1 MMVMKTVNSKMLFL
15 AAVIGLAFFGLQ
27 SCSKKSS
34 GPTPPPLIGGF
45 ASSDS
50 VEPQALIS
58 YWPMDGNLND
68 SKGGANA
75 TGVNVTYVTG
85 VRGQAYQGDTT
96 AYASFTPTAAM
107 TALQSFSLSFW
118 YYQPAQPDT
127 APYTPQGIF
136 FLADQGGANPLI
148 IAEEQPYTPLS
159 GDSIV
164 LHAGL
169 DFPAATQWNGWTM
182 STFDTAALGKWVF
195 FTMTYN
201 GGTSTYTVYQNA
213 QAMENQSAYGTAT
226 STILL
231 QGPAGSTPQGNM
243 NFTSDPPVE
252 GTIGTWAPG
261 VYGVDPT
268 LGANHHSNWAGK
280 LDEMRLFN
288 VALTQKD
295 VAGLYLNGLAGR

>member
-1 MMVMKTVNSKMLFL
+1 MLL
-15 AAVIGLAFFGLQ
+15 VAVIALGFFATV
-27 SCSKKSS
+27 SCKKSS
-34 GPTPPPLIGGF
+34 SSKTVTLIGGF

-58 YWPMDGNLND
+58 YWSMDGNLND

-75 TGVNVTYVTG
+75 TGNNVTYVTG
-85 VRGQAYQGDTT
+85 VRGQAYQGDSN

-148 IAEEQPYTPLS
+148 IAENQPYTPVS
-159 GDSIV
+159 GDS
-164 LHAGL
+164 LLFHAGL
-169 DFPAATQWNGWTM
+169 TFPAATNYKGFTM
-182 STFDTAALGKWVF
+182 TTFDTAAIGKWVF

-201 GGTSTYTVYQNA
+201 GGTSTYTVYQDA
-213 QAMENQSAYGTAT
+213 QAQLNQSAYGTTA

-231 QGPAGSTPQGNM
+231 DGPTGSTPQGNM

-261 VYGVDPT
+261 VYGVDAT
-268 LGANHHSNWAGK
+268 LGVNKQSNWAGK
-280 LDEMRLFN
+280 LDEIRLFN
-288 VALTQKD
+288 IALTQTD
-295 VAGLYLNGLAGR
+295 IAGLYLNGLAGR

>member
-1 MMVMKTVNSKMLFL
+1 MVMKNVNSMLFVAGIAL
-15 AAVIGLAFFGLQ
+15 GFFGTE
-27 SCSKKSS
+27 SCKKSS
-34 GPTPPPLIGGF
+34 GPKAPTLIGGF

-50 VEPQALIS
+50 VEAQALIS

-68 SKGGANA
+68 VKGSA
-75 TGVNVTYVTG
+75 TAIGTNVTYVTG
-85 VRGQAYQGDTT
+85 VRGQAYQGDTN

-127 APYTPQGIF
+127 SPYTPQGIF

-148 IAEEQPYTPLS
+148 IAEEQPYTPKS
-159 GDSIV
+159 GDSIL

-213 QAMENQSAYGTAT
+213 QAMMNQSAYGTAT
-226 STILL
+226 STVLL

-243 NFTSDPPVE
+243 NFTNDPPVE

-268 LGANHHSNWAGK
+268 LGSNHHSNWAGK
-280 LDEMRLFN
+280 LDEIRLFN
-288 VALTQKD
+288 IALTQTD

>member
-1 MMVMKTVNSKMLFL
+1 MIMKNVNSRMLL
-15 AAVIGLAFFGLQ
+15 AAVIALGFFATV
-27 SCSKKSS
+27 SCKKSS
-34 GPTPPPLIGGF
+34 SSKTVTLIGGF

-68 SKGGANA
+68 AKGSANA

-85 VRGQAYQGDTT
+85 VRGQAYQGDTS

-118 YYQPAQPDT
+118 FYQPAQPDT
-127 APYTPQGIF
+127 SPYTPQGIF
-136 FLADQGGANPLI
+136 FLADQGGANALI
-148 IAEEQPYTPLS
+148 IAEEQPYTPVS

-182 STFDTAALGKWVF
+182 STFDTAAIGKWVF

-213 QAMENQSAYGTAT
+213 QAMNNQSAYGTAT
-226 STILL
+226 STELL

-268 LGANHHSNWAGK
+268 LGSNHQSNWQGK
-280 LDEMRLFN
+280 LDEIRLFN
-288 VALTQKD
+288 IALTQTD
-295 VAGLYLNGLAGR
+295 IAGLYLNGLAGR